1 MTDVQASN
9 FQPVVIIGAARSG
22 TNILRD
28 CLTQLAGVGTWPCDE
43 INYIW
48 RHGNVRVPHDEFDR
62 DMAASE
68 VKAFIRRAF
77 AKQADVQN
85 LRYVVEKTCANSL
98 RVRFVHEVVP
108 EAKFIFI
115 MRNGIDVTASAKK
128 RWHAKLDLPYVLKK
142 VRYVPLIDM
151 PYYGIR
157 YARNLWYRFTSSE
170 GRLAMWGPKFKGISE
185 ALETRSLAEVCALQ
199 WQRSVERAEEDLSQ
213 LPTEQ
218 VCRIDY
224 ETFVSEPQQ
233 VLEQVT
239 SFLGLVVD
247 ESRLA
252 SISSSVFGGSVGKG
266 AKDLTDEELQAVQ
279 ALLATTLR
287 RYGY

>member
-1 MTDVQASN
+1 MTD
-9 FQPVVIIGAARSG
+9 FQSVVIIGAARSG

-28 CLTQLAGVGTWPCDE
+28 CLTQLAAVGTWPCDE

-62 DMAASE
+62 VMATPE
-68 VKAFIRRAF
+68 IKAFIRRAF
-77 AKQADVQN
+77 AKQAEVQD
-85 LRYVVEKTCANSL
+85 LKYVVEKTCANSL
-98 RVRFVHEVVP
+98 RVGFVHEIVP
-108 EAKFIFI
+108 KAKFIFI
-115 MRNGIDVTASAKK
+115 VRNGIDVTASAKK

-142 VRYVPLIDM
+142 VRYVPLIDV

-170 GRLAMWGPKFKGISE
+170 GRLAMWGPKFKGITA
-185 ALETRSLAEVCALQ
+185 ALEQHSLAEVCALQ
-199 WQRSVERAEEDLSQ
+199 WQRSVERAEEDLAN
-213 LPTEQ
+213 LPAEQ

-224 ETFVSEPQQ
+224 ETFVSEPQR
-233 VLEQVT
+233 VLAQVT
-239 SFLGLVVD
+239 AFLGMDVD
-247 ESRLA
+247 ADQLA

-266 AKDLTDEELQAVQ
+266 AKDLTDDELQAVKK
-279 ALLATTLR
+279 LLAPTLE